1 MAGSSVMDSSVVDRS
16 SIASSSIGSAFIA
29 DGLRRL
35 APEQLRAALADF
47 LPKGATAAEQARA
60 VEAGLRSPVG
70 EGLRDAMARWIVN
83 EIVPVER
90 LVPQAYENWRPPVRD
105 AMMFVVTRLSPAR
118 LAPKLLEQLELPLST
133 SAEQR
138 LLRLIAKV
146 PGLQKL
152 GQVIARNQHLRP
164 ALRDALARLENGIRD
179 VRPEDVVAIIRQ
191 ELGPRLEK
199 YSVKIAPKILSE
211 ASVSAVVRFT
221 WLDPRSGQRERGVF
235 KVLKPHIP
243 EYFAEDMDYL
253 QGLAQY
259 FGDQHRNYGFPRN
272 LLPDTFKKVRRLLQH
287 EVNFRREQKTLL
299 EAWSLYQSMKGVRV
313 PRLIQPLCTSRI
325 TALTEERGIKVTN
338 AAARLPASRRRK
350 VAEQLIEA
358 LVAVPLLAAQEDAI
372 FHGDPHAGN
381 LLYNNRTGELTIID
395 WALRERLSRDQRRH
409 LALLFLMV
417 TLRDPVGT
425 CNEVLALSQ
434 QHIRSASARGKMVA
448 EFITRF
454 LDELPVAPSGVD
466 AMVLLERLAMK
477 GVKFPGPLIMLS
489 KVMFTLDGI
498 LGDVGGSSSG
508 MGFGLTIARHVAQHW
523 ISNRKEFR
531 SPLKTRDWITLQCS
545 ALLYTSRLWLQGEQ
559 AILDR
564 LLPPA
569 AKVPLASG

>member
-1 MAGSSVMDSSVVDRS
+1 MELLFELIPMLDASV
-16 SIASSSIGSAFIA
+16 I
-29 DGLRRL
+29 
-35 APEQLRAALADF
+35 
-47 LPKGATAAEQARA
+47 
-60 VEAGLRSPVG
+60 EAGLRQLPPQQLRTAIAHFLPQGATKDDRISAIEDVLRSPAG
-70 EGLRDAMARWIVN
+70 QSLRDAMARWIVD

-90 LVPQAYENWRPPVRD
+90 LVPEAYVKWRPPVRD
-105 AMMFVVTRLSPAR
+105 AMMFVVARLSPAR
-118 LAPKLLEQLELPLST
+118 LAPKLLEQLELPEKT
-133 SAEQR
+133 SAEER

-164 ALRDALARLENGIRD
+164 GLRNALARLENGIRD
-179 VRPEDVVAIIRQ
+179 VKPEDIRAIIQRD
-191 ELGPRLEK
+191 LGPRLET
-199 YSVKIAPKILSE
+199 YAVDIAPVILSE

-221 WLDPRSGQRERGVF
+221 WRNPASGKRERGVF

-259 FGDQHRNYGFPRN
+259 FGDRHHNYGFPAG
-272 LLPDTFKKVRRLLQH
+272 LIPDTFRKVRRLLRH
-287 EVNFRREQKTLL
+287 EVDFVREQKTLV
-299 EAWSLYQSMKGVRV
+299 EAWNLYRSMSGVRV
-313 PRLIQPLCTSRI
+313 PQLIQPLCAQRI
-325 TALTEERGIKVTN
+325 TALTEEHGIKVTN
-338 AAARLPASRRRK
+338 AAARLSASGRRK

-358 LVAVPLLAAQEDAI
+358 LVAVPLLSAQEDAI

-417 TLRDPVGT
+417 SLRDPVGT

-434 QHIRSASARGKMVA
+434 QRIQFTSPRGRMICAAV
-448 EFITRF
+448 TRF
-454 LDELPVAPSGVD
+454 LDDLPVRRLSSGVD
-466 AMVLLERLAMK
+466 AMRLLERIALK
-477 GVKFPGPLIMLS
+477 GVRFSGPLVMLS

-498 LGDVGGSSSG
+498 QGDIGGG
-508 MGFGLTIARHVAQHW
+508 DIGINLTIARHVAQHW

-531 SPLKTRDWITLQCS
+531 SPLEARDWITLQCS
-545 ALLYTSRLWLQGEQ
+545 ALLYASRLWLKGEQ

-564 LLPPA
+564 LLPA
-569 AKVPLASG
+569 GSVAQLAS